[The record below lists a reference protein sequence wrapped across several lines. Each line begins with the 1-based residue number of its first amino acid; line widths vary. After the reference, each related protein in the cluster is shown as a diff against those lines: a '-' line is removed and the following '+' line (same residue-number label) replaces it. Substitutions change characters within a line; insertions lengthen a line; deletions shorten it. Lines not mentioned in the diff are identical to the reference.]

1 MNNTTI
7 DWDSLPIPDE
17 DEERELL
24 EEIIQDYEERRDYP
38 VYMLDSDGLPK
49 IVGYE
54 EIPHQ
59 VYLDAKKRLKELEK
73 K

>member
-1 MNNTTI
+1 M
-7 DWDSLPIPDE
+7 
-17 DEERELL
+17 
-24 EEIIQDYEERRDYP
+24 
-38 VYMLDSDGLPK
+38 MDSDGLPK

-73 K
+73 NDQQKR